1 MEEISN
7 ENIEGQRETK
17 TSWTNQIVVLD
28 KTLVNMINQQ
38 VMIKYPNHDYV
49 DSQLLDCGVDKLMMS
64 KQNFVDMMTQHGS
77 KAICNVDNTRSSDSG
92 MSLELPNAM
101 SIELVGQQVFTIAH
115 VDVNM
120 NLSGR

>member
-17 TSWTNQIVVLD
+17 TNWTNQIVVLD
-28 KTLVNMINQQ
+28 KTLVNMINQH

-64 KQNFVDMMTQHGS
+64 KQNFADMMTQHGS

-101 SIELVGQQVFTIAH
+101 ST
-115 VDVNM
+115 
-120 NLSGR
+120 

>member
-28 KTLVNMINQQ
+28 KTLVKMINQQ

-64 KQNFVDMMTQHGS
+64 KQDFADMMTQDGS
-77 KAICNVDNTRSSDSG
+77 KAICNVRPGHQIQECHQSCPMPCPQNWLVNRYLLQP
-92 MSLELPNAM
+92 MLM
-101 SIELVGQQVFTIAH
+101 SI
-115 VDVNM
+115 
-120 NLSGR
+120 

>member
-28 KTLVNMINQQ
+28 KTLVNMINQH

-49 DSQLLDCGVDKLMMS
+49 DS
-64 KQNFVDMMTQHGS
+64 
-77 KAICNVDNTRSSDSG
+77 
-92 MSLELPNAM
+92 
-101 SIELVGQQVFTIAH
+101 
-115 VDVNM
+115 
-120 NLSGR
+120 